1 MQSLTTACTVLRVLL
16 ISALLATPVAGIAQE
31 QPNTQTA
38 QGGQKTERA
47 RAPAVH
53 SARGIVATDHPQASA
68 VGARILANGG
78 NAADAGAA
86 ALLANGVLNPFA
98 SGLGGGG
105 FCLYRPEDTGKV
117 HVIDFREK
125 APKKATRDMFVVD
138 GEPVREMQLRGG
150 KASGIPGEPAGLWAL
165 QNRFGSLEWSQVVD
179 PAYKLANDGFSVGGL
194 LEKRLD
200 SKADDLEKHPK
211 LAALFKQ
218 DGEWVDEG
226 DTLTRPGLAKTL
238 KLYRD
243 EGPIVFYHGKIGE
256 AIVEDV
262 NEAGGIFSSADL
274 TSYSV
279 VNREPITGTYRGY
292 QVFSMPPPSS
302 GGTTLVETLNILEGF
317 ELSEDERDAKS
328 LHLVIESLKHA
339 FADRARWLGDTDFV
353 DVPVARL
360 TSKEYAKELRQKIKL
375 DGVLPLE
382 EYGSHRQVPDDSG
395 TTHVS
400 VIDEAG
406 NMLACTSTINTSFG
420 SMVLVDEYG
429 LIMNNEMG
437 DFTAMPGKPNNYGLI
452 GTGQN
457 AVAPEKRPLSSMSP
471 TLVLRDGKPYLAAG
485 ASGGPTIITG
495 TLLGLINMVD
505 FGMTPAEAIAAPRI
519 HHQWRP
525 EMLFTEP
532 SVEDQDRLQEF
543 GHKLR
548 LGPAFNSVQIVVRHP
563 DETLTGVS
571 DPRKMGRP
579 AAEPAPTEAPNKEP
593 AEPQAETTEQ

>member
-1 MQSLTTACTVLRVLL
+1 MPFMMTARNALRTLF
-16 ISALLATPVAGIAQE
+16 IGALLTLPLAGVAQE
-31 QPNTQTA
+31 QPD
-38 QGGQKTERA
+38 RA
-47 RAPAVH
+47 KAPAVH
-53 SARGIVATDHPQASA
+53 SARGVVAADHAQASA
-68 VGARILANGG
+68 VGARILARGG

-105 FCLYRPEDTGKV
+105 FCLYRPEETGKV

-125 APKKATRDMFVVD
+125 APQKATRDMFVVD
-138 GEPVREMQLRGG
+138 GEPVRRLQMRGG
-150 KASGIPGEPAGLWAL
+150 KAVGVPGEPAGLWAL
-165 QNRFGSLEWSQVVD
+165 QNRFGALKWNAVVE
-179 PAYKLANDGFSVGGL
+179 PAFKLAKDGFSVGAL
-194 LEKRLD
+194 LEKRLA

-226 DTLTRPGLAKTL
+226 DTLTRPGLAATL

-256 AIVEDV
+256 AIVEEV
-262 NEAGGIFSSADL
+262 NAAGGIFSKTDL
-274 TSYSV
+274 KTYSV
-279 VNREPITGTYRGY
+279 ANREPITGTYRGY

-302 GGTTLVETLNILEGF
+302 GGVTLVETLNILEGF
-317 ELSEDERDAKS
+317 EFSEGRRDAES
-328 LHLVIESLKHA
+328 IHLITESLKHA

-353 DVPVARL
+353 DVPVDRL
-360 TSKEYAKELRQKIKL
+360 ISKAYGQKLRQKIKR

-382 EYGSHRQVPDDSG
+382 AYGSHRQVPDDSG

-400 VIDEAG
+400 VIDNAG

-420 SMVLVDEYG
+420 SMVLVDEFG

-437 DFTAMPGKPNNYGLI
+437 DFTPMPGKPNNYGLI
-452 GTGQN
+452 GTSQN

-471 TLVLRDGKPYLAAG
+471 TLVLRDGNPYLAAG

-495 TLLGLINMVD
+495 TLLSLVNMVD
-505 FGMTPAEAIAAPRI
+505 FGMSPAEAIAAPRL

-525 EMLFTEP
+525 EIMFAEP
-532 SVEDQDRLQEF
+532 GIEGQDKLKNF
-543 GHKLR
+543 GHRLK

-563 DETLTGVS
+563 DATLSGVS

-579 AAEPAPTEAPNKEP
+579 AAEPRATPQPQP
-593 AEPQAETTEQ
+593 AVQQPQTSEQ